1 MIKLYIVSILLFIS
15 SFEEIYS
22 KSQYDSLKIKI
33 SQMLVFGIEDA
44 QKVLEEDSLLDA
56 YSNTH
61 LGGIILFEKNISK
74 KRSKSLGSFLKVRRN
89 MKLNAN

>member
-1 MIKLYIVSILLFIS
+1 MIKLSIISTLLFIS
-15 SFEEIYS
+15 SVKQVYS
-22 KSQYDSLKIKI
+22 ESQYDSLKIKI

-74 KRSKSLGSFLKVRRN
+74 KDLKII
-89 MKLNAN
+89 

>member
-15 SFEEIYS
+15 SVEQVYS

-33 SQMLVFGIEDA
+33 SQMLIFGIEDA

-74 KRSKSLGSFLKVRRN
+74 KDLKII
-89 MKLNAN
+89 

>member
-1 MIKLYIVSILLFIS
+1 MKMIKLYILSILLFIS
-15 SFEEIYS
+15 SVEQIYS

-44 QKVLEEDSLLDA
+44 QKVLDEDSLLDA

-74 KRSKSLGSFLKVRRN
+74 KDLKII
-89 MKLNAN
+89 

>member
-1 MIKLYIVSILLFIS
+1 MIKLSIISTLLFIS
-15 SFEEIYS
+15 SVEQVYS
-22 KSQYDSLKIKI
+22 ESQYDSLKIKI

-74 KRSKSLGSFLKVRRN
+74 KDLKII
-89 MKLNAN
+89 

>member
-1 MIKLYIVSILLFIS
+1 MKMIKLSIISTLLFIS
-15 SFEEIYS
+15 SVEQVYS
-22 KSQYDSLKIKI
+22 ESQYDSLKIKI

-74 KRSKSLGSFLKVRRN
+74 KDLKII
-89 MKLNAN
+89 

>member
-15 SFEEIYS
+15 SVEQVYS

-74 KRSKSLGSFLKVRRN
+74 KDLKII
-89 MKLNAN
+89 